1 VKLWIKPSLAGEEAE
16 TYKFTLAKIRLQA
29 IDTPDGRGERTAVIL
44 AHHTAIAKRP

>member
-1 VKLWIKPSLAGEEAE
+1 VRLWIKPSLAGEEAE

-29 IDTPDGRGERTAVIL
+29 IDTPDSRGERTAVIL